1 MKKTQRYPETFPERP
16 VIYSLGNW
24 LWDVACSIRGP

>member
-1 MKKTQRYPETFPERP
+1 MKKTQGYPETFPERP

-24 LWDVACSIRGP
+24 FNFNPR